1 MSVFCVYLCQN
12 NEGIMLVRFIVENFR
27 SLRDRIE
34 LNITKSAL
42 KGHAGNYF
50 EHQDSRFLATTIIY
64 GANASGKSGFLRAFQ
79 ALAFLVLNSADF
91 KLDKGIA
98 PYEPFL
104 LDEDNQNNPVNFE
117 IEFVSNDIRY
127 SYLVSYSRK
136 EIEAEELNV
145 HNGNY
150 KSLLFSREKGKDIK
164 FGDSYRGGKKTIE
177 RMTLPNQLF
186 LSKAV
191 ENNVEVLLDA
201 YRFFDNKLKVYP
213 ILEGFAEE
221 DLKRLYAKRLAEDAN
236 SSFSRKFNALICALD
251 TGIAQVSAEE
261 ANEEMFRFPAN
272 IPDEVKA
279 GFLDRYKYDIKTYHK
294 VYKGGMHVG
303 QKAFDVIEESSG
315 TKNLFAL
322 GGVII
327 EALEHGHV
335 LIVDELE
342 KNLHPDI
349 TTFLIRLFHR
359 PDINRNNAQLIFAT
373 HDITQLSHDT
383 FRRDQVWFVEKDEFG
398 ASSMFRCSDIEGV
411 RSDTP
416 LDKWYIAGRLG
427 ATPVIQDENF
437 LVEMQGD

>member
-1 MSVFCVYLCQN
+1 
-12 NEGIMLVRFIVENFR
+12 MLVKFIVENFR

-34 LNITKSAL
+34 LDISKSTL
-42 KGHAGNYF
+42 KGHSGNYF

-79 ALAFLVLNSADF
+79 ALEFLVLNSADF
-91 KLDKGIA
+91 KLDKVIA

-104 LDEDNQNNPVNFE
+104 LDEDNLNNPVSFE
-117 IEFVSNDIRY
+117 IEFISNNTRY
-127 SYLVSYSRK
+127 SYFLSYSRK
-136 EIEAEELNV
+136 EIETEELNV

-150 KSLLFSREKGKDIK
+150 KALLFSREKGKDIK

-261 ANEEMFRFPAN
+261 ANEEMFRFPTN
-272 IPDEVKA
+272 IPEEVKA
-279 GFLDRYKYDIKTYHK
+279 SFLDQYKYDIKTYHK
-294 VYKGGMHVG
+294 VYKGGKHVG
-303 QKAFDVIEESSG
+303 QKAFDVNEESSG

-327 EALEHGHV
+327 EALEQGHV

-359 PDINRNNAQLIFAT
+359 PDVNRNNAQLIFAT

-398 ASSMFRCSDIEGV
+398 ASSIFRCSDIEGV
-411 RSDTP
+411 RADTP

-437 LVEMQGD
+437 LVEMQED

>member
-1 MSVFCVYLCQN
+1 
-12 NEGIMLVRFIVENFR
+12 MLLKFTVENFR

-34 LNITKSAL
+34 LDISKTAL

-50 EHQDSRFLATTIIY
+50 EHQDRRFLTTSIIY

-79 ALAFLVLNSADF
+79 ALEYLVLNSADF

-104 LDEDNQNNPVNFE
+104 LDEDNQNNPVTFE
-117 IEFVSNDIRY
+117 IEFVSNDTHY
-127 SYLVSYSRK
+127 SYLLSYGRK
-136 EIEAEELNV
+136 VIEAEELNV

-150 KSLLFSREKGKDIK
+150 KALLFSRERGKDIK

-191 ENNVEVLLDA
+191 ENNVEMLLDA
-201 YRFFDNKLKVYP
+201 YRFFDKKLRVYP
-213 ILEGFAEE
+213 ILEGLAEE
-221 DLKRLYAKRLAEDAN
+221 DLKRLYARRLAEDAE
-236 SSFSRKFNALICALD
+236 SGFSRKFNALICALD
-251 TGIAQVSAEE
+251 TGISKVSAEE
-261 ANEEMFRFPAN
+261 TEEDLFRFPAN
-272 IPDEVKA
+272 IPEDVKA
-279 GFLDRYKYDIKTYHK
+279 SFLNQYKYDIKTYHK
-294 VYKGGMHVG
+294 VFKGGELVG
-303 QKAFDVIEESSG
+303 QKAFDVRDESAG

-322 GGVII
+322 GGIII
-327 EALEHGHV
+327 EALEQGHV

-359 PDINRNNAQLIFAT
+359 PDINRNKAQLIFAT

-398 ASSMFRCSDIEGV
+398 ASTMFRCSDIEGV
-411 RSDTP
+411 RADTP

-437 LVEMQGD
+437 LVEMQED